1 MNTQKQKNWWV
12 YLVLFS
18 GISLHVYSATRDDY
32 KFVQTNKGNHEQLLW
47 SS

>member
-18 GISLHVYSATRDDY
+18 GIL
-32 KFVQTNKGNHEQLLW
+32 FMFIPLLVTII
-47 SS
+47 SSFKPTKAIT